1 MNSPKNPSTGPRAAA
16 DPLFLWT
23 GPRHAGKTSK
33 LLQLESAARQQG
45 LPLAG
50 ILSLSIYHADQLVGF
65 DLLDITTGQ
74 TRPLARRPQPLQR
87 FTFDSAAFAWGNE
100 ILARIDTH
108 SVHLIILD
116 EFGPLELRGSGW
128 RLAVDQ
134 LIRTTRTP
142 LLLVVRDSLVSAV
155 RPLYPSRDVVVVP
168 FHLPDA
174 ISQVL
179 DGVKRHQ
186 EVLKSP

>member
-1 MNSPKNPSTGPRAAA
+1 MNFSKTPFTGPRAAA

-45 LPLAG
+45 IPLAG
-50 ILSLSIYHADQLVGF
+50 LLSLSIYQQGHLTGF
-65 DLLDITTGQ
+65 DLLDIATRQ
-74 TRPLARRPQPLQR
+74 TRPLARRPQPSVP
-87 FTFDSAAFAWGNE
+87 FAFDSAAFDWGNE
-100 ILARIDTH
+100 ILAGIDTRNA
-108 SVHLIILD
+108 HLIILD

-128 RLAVDQ
+128 RPAADR

-142 LLLVVRDSLVSAV
+142 LLLVVRDGLGSAV
-155 RPLYPSRDVVVVP
+155 RPLYPSRDMIVVP
-168 FHLPDA
+168 FHLPEA

-179 DGVKRHQ
+179 DGVKRYQ